1 MNKRISVILLIII
14 SLFIDCSCHWHKP
27 TDTSSNTSKNT
38 IQKTEKQEYKYSNSE
53 SCMLEFGLVDIQ
65 ELDSTIQVKLMYATD
80 DNFMHRVMYEDIHRA
95 FFLPAL
101 AEKIIKAQAQLKRLH
116 PGYSLIIYDAA
127 RPVSVQKE
135 MYKMAESMGK
145 VEYVANPDKG
155 NGLHNYG
162 AAVDIS
168 IIDASGKPL
177 PMGTPFDWFGPEAHI
192 NNEAQLVADS
202 LITQQELDN
211 RLLLRKLMTD
221 NGLLTIRNEWW
232 HFELMRAAK
241 AKQNLKILQ

>member
-1 MNKRISVILLIII
+1 MNKHLPVFLLIFF
-14 SLFIDCSCHWHKP
+14 SMFVTCGCHSRKAS
-27 TDTSSNTSKNT
+27 DTSSDTLQNN
-38 IQKTEKQEYKYSNSE
+38 IQKTEKQKYKYSESE
-53 SCMLEFGLVDIQ
+53 LILLDYGLVDIHS
-65 ELDSTIQVKLMYATD
+65 LDSTIQVQLMYATA
-80 DNFMHRVMYEDIHRA
+80 DNFMHSVMYEDIHNA

-101 AEKIIKAQAQLKRLH
+101 AEKIVKAQAQLKRQH
-116 PGYSLIIYDAA
+116 PDYSLIIYDAA
-127 RPVSVQKE
+127 RPVSVQKK

-145 VEYVANPDKG
+145 TEYVANPNKG
-155 NGLHNYG
+155 EGLHNYG

-168 IIDASGKPL
+168 IVDASGKPL

-192 NNEAQLVADS
+192 TDEPQLVADS
-202 LITQQELDN
+202 LISQQELDN

-241 AKQNLKILQ
+241 AKQQLKILQ